1 MIMCKYNYAGI
12 RCANIDIEDRFC
24 VGERNCNLSDIMDI
38 HSHEAMPRDRVW
50 QAIPRR
56 ISELGKY

>member
-1 MIMCKYNYAGI
+1 MCKYNYSGI
-12 RCANIDIEDRFC
+12 RCANMDIEDCFC

-38 HSHEAMPRDRVW
+38 HRYEESPQNRVW